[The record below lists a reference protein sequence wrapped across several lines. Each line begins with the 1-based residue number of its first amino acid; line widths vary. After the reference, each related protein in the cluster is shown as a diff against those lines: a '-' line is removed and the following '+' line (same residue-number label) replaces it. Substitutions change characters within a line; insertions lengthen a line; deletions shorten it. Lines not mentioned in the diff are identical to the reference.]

1 MAIREIQAKTLLA
14 RVNWRDAWFGMTDN
28 MNLYRGCQHQCI
40 YCDTRSE
47 CYQVD
52 TFNEDVLVKANAPDL
67 LRKELA
73 PRRTKGIIGTGSMND
88 PYMPL
93 EADFRLTRRAI
104 ETIAE
109 FGFGVHITT
118 KSALVT
124 RDIDLL
130 DSIGPLRASVLMTVT
145 TADDDLG
152 RILEPGASLVSERFA
167 ALAELAAHGIT
178 TGVALMPVLPFIE
191 DNAANISAI
200 ITRAAQAGVGYLIH
214 GLGVTMRDRQRL
226 YYYQQLDNSFP
237 GLRQRY
243 ENTFGDAY
251 FCSCQHA
258 NKLEQLITELC
269 EQHGLAMRAC
279 RESEPTQLSLLE

>member
-1 MAIREIQAKTLLA
+1 MAVREIQAKTLLT
-14 RVNWRDAWFGMTDN
+14 RVNWRDAWFGMTVN

-52 TFNEDVLVKANAPDL
+52 TFSEDVLVKANAITL
-67 LRKELA
+67 LRNELTH
-73 PRRTKGIIGTGSMND
+73 RRIKGIIGTGSMND

-93 EADFRLTRRAI
+93 EADYRLTRRAI

-118 KSALVT
+118 KSALVR

-130 DSIGPLRASVLMTVT
+130 QAIGPLRASVLMTIT
-145 TADDDLG
+145 TADDVLG
-152 RILEPGASLVSERFA
+152 SVLEPGASLVSERFT
-167 ALAELAAHGIT
+167 ALADLAAYGIT

-191 DNAANISAI
+191 DNAANVTAI
-200 ITRAAQAGVGYLIH
+200 INRAAQAGVGYLIH
-214 GLGVTMRDRQRL
+214 ALGMTLRDRQRV
-226 YYYQQLDNSFP
+226 YYYQQLDRSFP

-243 ENTFGDAY
+243 ERLYGGAY
-251 FCSCQHA
+251 FCPCQNA
-258 NKLEQLITELC
+258 SELEQLINELC
-269 EQHGLAMRAC
+269 EQRGLATRAC
-279 RESEPTQLSLLE
+279 REPEPAQFSLL

>member
-1 MAIREIQAKTLLA
+1 
-14 RVNWRDAWFGMTDN
+14 

-52 TFNEDVLVKANAPDL
+52 SFDEDVLIKANAITL
-67 LRKELA
+67 LRNELA
-73 PRRTKGIIGTGSMND
+73 HRCSKGIIGTGSMND

-93 EADFRLTRRAI
+93 EAEYRLTHRAI

-118 KSALVT
+118 KSALVR

-130 DSIGPLRASVLMTVT
+130 QAIGPLRASVLMTVT
-145 TADDDLG
+145 TADNALG
-152 RILEPGASLVSERFA
+152 RILEPGAWLVSERFT

-178 TGVALMPVLPFIE
+178 IGVALMPVLPFIE
-191 DNAANISAI
+191 DNTANITAI
-200 ITRAAQAGVGYLIH
+200 INCAAQAGAGYLIH
-214 GLGVTMRDRQRL
+214 ALGMTLRDHQRA
-226 YYYQQLDNSFP
+226 YYYQQLDQCFP

-243 ENTFGDAY
+243 ESLYGGAY
-251 FCSCQHA
+251 FCPCQQA
-258 NKLEQLITELC
+258 GELEQLISELC
-269 EQHGLAMRAC
+269 EQRDLATRAC
-279 RESEPTQLSLLE
+279 HEPEPAQFSLL

>member
-1 MAIREIQAKTLLA
+1 MAIAEIQAKTLLA

-52 TFNEDVLVKANAPDL
+52 SFNEDVLVKANAIAL
-67 LRKELA
+67 LRNELA
-73 PRRTKGIIGTGSMND
+73 HRRNKGIIGTGSMND

-93 EADFRLTRRAI
+93 EADYRLTRRAI

-118 KSALVT
+118 KSALVR

-130 DSIGPLRASVLMTVT
+130 QAIGPLRASVLMTIT
-145 TADDDLG
+145 TADDVLG
-152 RILEPGASLVSERFA
+152 SVLEPGASLVSERFT
-167 ALAELAAHGIT
+167 ALADLAAYGIT

-191 DNAANISAI
+191 DNAANVTAI
-200 ITRAAQAGVGYLIH
+200 INRAAQAGVGYLIH
-214 GLGVTMRDRQRL
+214 ALGMTLRDRQRV
-226 YYYQQLDNSFP
+226 YYYQQLDRSFP

-243 ENTFGDAY
+243 ESLYGGAY
-251 FCSCQHA
+251 FCPCQHA
-258 NKLEQLITELC
+258 SVLEQLITELC
-269 EQHGLAMRAC
+269 EKHSLTMRAC
-279 RESEPTQLSLLE
+279 REPEPAQFSLL

>member
-1 MAIREIQAKTLLA
+1 MAIREIQAKMLLT
-14 RVNWRDAWFGMTDN
+14 RVSWRDAWFGMTDN

-52 TFNEDVLVKANAPDL
+52 TFNEDVLVKANAITL
-67 LRKELA
+67 LRSELTH
-73 PRRTKGIIGTGSMND
+73 RRNKGIIGTGSMND

-93 EADFRLTRRAI
+93 EADYRLTRRAI

-118 KSALVT
+118 KSALVQ

-130 DSIGPLRASVLMTVT
+130 QAIGPLRASVLMTIT
-145 TADDDLG
+145 TVDDALG

-167 ALAELAAHGIT
+167 ALAELAGHGIT

-191 DNAANISAI
+191 DNAANITAI
-200 ITRAAQAGVGYLIH
+200 INRAAQAGAGYLIH
-214 GLGVTMRDRQRL
+214 ALGMTLRDRQRL
-226 YYYQQLDNSFP
+226 YYYQQLDRSFP
-237 GLRQRY
+237 SLRQRY
-243 ENTFGDAY
+243 ESLYGGAY
-251 FCSCQHA
+251 FCPCQHA
-258 NKLEQLITELC
+258 GELEVLITELC
-269 EQHGLAMRAC
+269 EEHGLAMRAC
-279 RESEPTQLSLLE
+279 REPEPAQISLF